1 MKIQR
6 PRDNLE
12 ISKRKLVYHV
22 PRITADFTLE
32 RMEARRQWDDRSKS
46 LKKMGKKS
54 IKILYSAKLSKIKMK
69 VK

>member
-1 MKIQR
+1 
-6 PRDNLE
+6 
-12 ISKRKLVYHV
+12 
-22 PRITADFTLE
+22 
-32 RMEARRQWDDRSKS
+32 MEARRQWDDRSKS